1 MQVYKNSTQGIKKN
15 DKAST
20 DEKEFDLDRKRDD
33 DRLLDSDSLEGAEY
47 QASKKVIQKFDTQVI
62 NLLWNIDTSKT
73 IQTWT
78 QDGELE
84 LELFKAVEN
93 KYKYWPSL
101 E

>member
-1 MQVYKNSTQGIKKN
+1 MQVHKNSTQGIKKN

-33 DRLLDSDSLEGAEY
+33 DTLLDSDSLEGAEY
-47 QASKKVIQKFDTQVI
+47 QASQKVIQKFDSQYI
-62 NLLWNIDTSKT
+62 NLFQSIDTNKT

-84 LELFKAVEN
+84 LELFKAADN
-93 KYKYWPSL
+93 RYKYWP
-101 E
+101 